1 MLTMRKSTKVY
12 LSHDQFKVNGSF
24 LQLVRTAEM
33 VNLLQLAVK
42 MAPSRSG
49 IGI

>member
-1 MLTMRKSTKVY
+1 MLTMRRSTKVF
-12 LSHDQFKVNGSF
+12 LNHDLLKANESF
-24 LQLVRTAEM
+24 LRLAHTAEM